1 MLDLQT
7 MCSPR
12 EENYCFLSPHAKL
25 QVVHLFMEICMR
37 EKRRIKTL
45 QKIVERLQMEKQQ
58 LLAENKKLQED
69 LDFEI
74 TKQEKNQETQKR
86 LEAELNECIHKYEKL
101 IEDTQK
107 LKAKYKKESHNF
119 KKLRMEYS
127 KKINKVIKSIK
138 QDFDVK

>member
-1 MLDLQT
+1 
-7 MCSPR
+7 
-12 EENYCFLSPHAKL
+12 
-25 QVVHLFMEICMR
+25 MR